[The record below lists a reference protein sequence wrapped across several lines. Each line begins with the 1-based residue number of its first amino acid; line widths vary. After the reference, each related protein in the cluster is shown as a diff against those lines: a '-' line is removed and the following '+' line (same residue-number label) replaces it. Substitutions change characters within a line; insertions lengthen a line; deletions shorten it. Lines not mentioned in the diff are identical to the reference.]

1 MEVLFLVLAFIM
13 LAVIALRLP
22 IKLGRRE
29 AVVSPNPTEPSPGTT
44 VYQKTLGVI
53 IWAAFAALGISLIYW
68 FSILA
73 GD

>member
-29 AVVSPNPTEPSPGTT
+29 AVASINPTEPSPDAT
-44 VYQKTLGVI
+44 VYQKTLGVL
-53 IWAAFAALGISLIYW
+53 IWAAFAALGIGLLYW
-68 FSILA
+68 FSILS

>member
-29 AVVSPNPTEPSPGTT
+29 AVVSSNPTEPTPGTSI
-44 VYQKTLGVI
+44 YQKSLGVI
-53 IWAAFAALGISLIYW
+53 IWAAFAAFGIGLLYW
-68 FSILA
+68 FSILS

>member
-29 AVVSPNPTEPSPGTT
+29 VIVSANPTEPSPGTT
-44 VYQKTLGVI
+44 IYQKTLGVL
-53 IWAAFAALGISLIYW
+53 IWAAFAALGIGLLYW
-68 FSILA
+68 FSILS
-73 GD
+73 DD